1 MKLGNN
7 IIIGIDTSCYTT
19 SIAAISLD
27 KKVIF
32 NEKIMLEVRDNSK
45 GLRQSEAVFQH
56 INNLGILSD
65 RIKSF
70 KDKFNVE
77 GVCSSKKPRPVENS
91 YMPVFN
97 VGHNFGKLLSSIYG
111 CRFYETT
118 HQENHIEASLLN
130 SKLKNNNKFISI
142 HMSGGTTEIL
152 LTSKQDSHHNV
163 CDTNLGKIAKISI
176 KKDDKS
182 KLYNNFGYNIDII
195 GGSKDISFGQLIDR
209 VGIKLG
215 YKFPSGKYLDENAL
229 NCNLK
234 IESGLKTSV
243 RDGYMNLSGLE
254 NQVNKIINDN
264 GDNTNQKEYISKLV
278 LDSVVRNMFK
288 SLVYLCETYNVNEV
302 VFAGGVSASKYI
314 LRELSMK
321 LRKKHIE
328 AYFTEPQYSTDNA
341 VGCAI
346 IGLNNFLGE
355 RV

>member
-1 MKLGNN
+1 M
-7 IIIGIDTSCYTT
+7 
-19 SIAAISLD
+19 
-27 KKVIF
+27 
-32 NEKIMLEVRDNSK
+32 
-45 GLRQSEAVFQH
+45 
-56 INNLGILSD
+56 
-65 RIKSF
+65 
-70 KDKFNVE
+70 
-77 GVCSSKKPRPVENS
+77 
-91 YMPVFN
+91 
-97 VGHNFGKLLSSIYG
+97 
-111 CRFYETT
+111 
-118 HQENHIEASLLN
+118 
-130 SKLKNNNKFISI
+130 
-142 HMSGGTTEIL
+142 
-152 LTSKQDSHHNV
+152 
-163 CDTNLGKIAKISI
+163 
-176 KKDDKS
+176 
-182 KLYNNFGYNIDII
+182 
-195 GGSKDISFGQLIDR
+195 DR

-302 VFAGGVSASKYI
+302 IFAGGVSASKYI

>member
-1 MKLGNN
+1 
-7 IIIGIDTSCYTT
+7 
-19 SIAAISLD
+19 
-27 KKVIF
+27 
-32 NEKIMLEVRDNSK
+32 
-45 GLRQSEAVFQH
+45 
-56 INNLGILSD
+56 
-65 RIKSF
+65 
-70 KDKFNVE
+70 
-77 GVCSSKKPRPVENS
+77 
-91 YMPVFN
+91 MPVFN

-130 SKLKNNNKFISI
+130 SKLKNNNKFISV

-321 LRKKHIE
+321 LRKSI
-328 AYFTEPQYSTDNA
+328 
-341 VGCAI
+341 
-346 IGLNNFLGE
+346 
-355 RV
+355 